1 MSLVGIRRRARA
13 RATETPTGT
22 PVSDPDRALLDAGR
36 GDQAGFGR
44 FYDLTS
50 STVFGIVLN
59 LVRDRAIAEEITQEV
74 YVETWRLAAR
84 YEADRGSAM
93 SWVATIARR
102 RAIDRVRSVEA
113 ARRRDDDSAQ
123 AEPRVAFDEVSET
136 VTDDLERQSVR
147 RALADL
153 TDVQREAVTLAY
165 YGGLTYRDVAARLD
179 IPEGTAKTRI
189 RDGLSRLRDAF
200 GVTT

>member
-1 MSLVGIRRRARA
+1 MSIVGIRRRARP
-13 RATETPTGT
+13 RATETPA
-22 PVSDPDRALLDAGR
+22 SDPDRALGEAAR
-36 GDQAGFGR
+36 GDQAAFGR
-44 FYDLTS
+44 FYDLTA
-50 STVFGIVLN
+50 STVYGVVLN
-59 LVRDRAIAEEITQEV
+59 LVRDAAIAEEITQEV

-84 YEADRGSAM
+84 YETGRGSAV

-102 RAIDRVRSVEA
+102 RAIDRIRSIEA
-113 ARRRDDDSAQ
+113 ARRRDDHSAQ
-123 AEPRVAFDEVSET
+123 AEPPAPFDEVSDA

-147 RALADL
+147 HALDAL
-153 TDVQREAVTLAY
+153 TDAQREAVTLAY

-189 RDGLSRLRDAF
+189 RDGLSRLRDAL

>member
-1 MSLVGIRRRARA
+1 MSIVGIRRRARP
-13 RATETPTGT
+13 RAIES
-22 PVSDPDRALLDAGR
+22 PVSDPDRALRDAGR
-36 GDQAGFGR
+36 GDQAAFGR
-44 FYDLTS
+44 FYDMTS
-50 STVFGIVLN
+50 ATVFGIVLN

-84 YEADRGSAM
+84 YEPGRGSAM

-113 ARRRDDDSAQ
+113 ARRRDDTSAQ
-123 AEPRVAFDEVSET
+123 AEPPAPFDEVSDT

-147 RALADL
+147 RALDSL
-153 TDVQREAVTLAY
+153 TDAQREAVTLAY

-200 GVTT
+200 GVTP